1 MALISVLICSYHFN
15 YSSLA
20 EVIAR
25 VTLLSPLKGKSTRYH
40 FDTDLMTQTGVN
52 RTVCFGERRYPLFN
66 EMNNDQTHGVLIK
79 RPRVDKND
87 DIIITDFG
95 KPQK

>member
-1 MALISVLICSYHFN
+1 
-15 YSSLA
+15 
-20 EVIAR
+20 
-25 VTLLSPLKGKSTRYH
+25 
-40 FDTDLMTQTGVN
+40 MTQTGVN

-79 RPRVDKND
+79 RPRMDKND